1 MYDSLLRESSGTPG
15 DEDARFLA
23 PLLTVR
29 EAGRNLLIS
38 PSTVKD
44 WQTHELIHSVA
55 PFRRGVPTLPLAG
68 VAEAQVLR
76 GLRLSGLAPTEI
88 ARVTRLLREEL
99 GEYALI
105 KERLAH
111 DGRSVF
117 RDMARRIDAPQWVRV
132 RDGQLLL
139 PKVVDDHLT
148 YLEWAPD
155 GFPVRLRLRSYRQA
169 NANVILDPRFGY
181 GKPVFERTKV
191 RPKDVMRQ
199 FLAGEKPE
207 DIASDYDLTEDEVLA
222 AIRVLSGH
230 RDAA

>member
-1 MYDSLLRESSGTPG
+1 MCNCEVVDLEE
-15 DEDARFLA
+15 EDARFLA
-23 PLLTVR
+23 PLLTVQ

-38 PSTVKD
+38 SSTVQGWK
-44 WQTHELIHSVA
+44 THDLVHSVA
-55 PFRRGVPTLPLAG
+55 PVRRGDPTLPLAG

-76 GLRLSGLAPTEI
+76 GLRLSGLSPAEI
-88 ARVTRLLREEL
+88 VRVTRSLREEL

-117 RDMARRIDAPQWVRV
+117 RDVARRVDGPQWVRV

-169 NANVILDPRFGY
+169 NADVILDPRFGY

-191 RPKDVMRQ
+191 RTKDVMRQ
-199 FLAGEKPE
+199 FLVGERPE

>member
-1 MYDSLLRESSGTPG
+1 MCNRERMDSG
-15 DEDARFLA
+15 EDVRFLA
-23 PLLTVR
+23 PLLTVA

-44 WQTHELIHSVA
+44 WKTRDLVHSVA
-55 PFRRGVPTLPLAG
+55 PLRRGAPTLPLAG

-76 GLRLSGLAPTEI
+76 GLRLSGLPTREI
-88 ARVTRLLREEL
+88 TQVTRLLRDEL

-111 DGRSVF
+111 DGRSIF
-117 RDMARRIDAPQWVRV
+117 RDIARRIDAPQWVRV

-139 PKVVDDHLT
+139 PKIVDDHLN

-155 GFPVRLRLRSYRQA
+155 GYPVRLRLRSYRQA
-169 NANVILDPRFGY
+169 KADVILDPRFGY

-191 RPKDVMRQ
+191 RTKDVMRQ
-199 FLAGEKPE
+199 FLAGERPE

-222 AIRVLSGH
+222 AIRVLSGY

>member
-169 NANVILDPRFGY
+169 NADVILDPRFGY

-191 RPKDVMRQ
+191 RTKDVMRQ